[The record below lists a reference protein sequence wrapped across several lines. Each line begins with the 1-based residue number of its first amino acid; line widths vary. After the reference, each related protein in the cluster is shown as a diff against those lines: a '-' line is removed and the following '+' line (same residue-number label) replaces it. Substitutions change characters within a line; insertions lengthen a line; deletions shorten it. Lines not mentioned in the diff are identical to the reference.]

1 MQMFTEKDLRE
12 LLEFKTDH
20 QVLSVYLNTDPTL
33 GSADAYKPR
42 LRGMLK
48 DVNLEDDV
56 ETVEHYINFEFDW
69 SGKGLALFSCAE
81 EDFFRAFPF
90 AVPLRDR
97 VRISERPYVKP
108 LADLLDFYG
117 GYGIALV
124 DKIDAR
130 LLYFH
135 LGEILEQRE
144 IVGENVRRTKRGGG
158 SQAPGRRGGTAG
170 QTNYTEEVAER
181 NIKDSAELAASFFNE
196 YNVRRVIIG
205 GTEENVN
212 AFRSHLPKA
221 WQSLVVGSFP
231 ISKTA
236 SQTEIMER
244 AQKAGQE
251 AEGLK
256 QVHLIET
263 IVTSEAKGRQG
274 VTNLEDT
281 LNAVHDGRVQTLVI
295 RDGYRAPG
303 FRCQGCGYLTTEEL
317 KTCPFCGHN
326 FENIPDAVELAV
338 RRVMRDGG
346 EVEVIHNLSQQTD
359 FDQVGALLR
368 Y

>member
-1 MQMFTEKDLRE
+1 MFTENDLRE
-12 LLEFKTDH
+12 LLEFKTEH

-33 GSADAYKPR
+33 GSADAYRPR

-48 DVNLEDDV
+48 DVELLEDV
-56 ETVEHYINFEFDW
+56 NKIEHYIDFEFDW
-69 SGKGLALFSCAE
+69 SGKGVAIFSCFE
-81 EDFFRAFPF
+81 EDVFRAYVF

-97 VRISERPYVKP
+97 VRYSERPYVKP

-117 GYGIALV
+117 GYGLAVV
-124 DKIDAR
+124 DKIDTQ
-130 LLYFH
+130 LFNFH
-135 LGEILEQRE
+135 LGEILESKE
-144 IVGENVRRTKRGGG
+144 IVGESIRRTKRGGG

-170 QTNYTEEVAER
+170 QTNYTEEVVDR
-181 NIKDSAELAASFFNE
+181 NIKDSAEMAARFFSE
-196 YNVRRVIIG
+196 HNVRRVLIA
-205 GTEENVN
+205 GTEENVT
-212 AFRSHLPKA
+212 AFRNHLPKA

-231 ISKTA
+231 ISKNATHA
-236 SQTEIMER
+236 EIMGR
-244 AQKAGQE
+244 ALQVGQE
-251 AEGLK
+251 AERHK
-256 QVHLIET
+256 QTKLIQT
-263 IVTSEAKGRQG
+263 IITSEAKGRQG
-274 VTNLEDT
+274 VINLEDT

-317 KTCPFCGHN
+317 SNCPFCN
-326 FENIPDAVELAV
+326 SSFEQISDAVELAV

-346 EVEVIHNLSQQTD
+346 EVEVLHNIEEQKD

>member
-1 MQMFTEKDLRE
+1 MQMFTENDLRE
-12 LLEFKTDH
+12 LLEFKPGS

-33 GSADAYKPR
+33 GSADAYRPR

-48 DVNLEDDV
+48 DVELQNDV
-56 ETVEHYINFEFDW
+56 QKIEHYIDLEYDW
-69 SGKGLALFSCAE
+69 SGKGVVFFSCSE
-81 EDFFRAFPF
+81 EDFFRVYTF

-97 VRISERPYVKP
+97 VRFSERPYVKP

-117 GYGIALV
+117 GYGLALV
-124 DKIDAR
+124 DKIDAQ
-130 LLYFH
+130 LFYFH
-135 LGEILEQRE
+135 LGEIVEAKE
-144 IVGENVRRTKRGGG
+144 IAGESLRHTKRGGG
-158 SQAPGRRGGTAG
+158 SQAHGRRGGTAG
-170 QTNYTEEVAER
+170 QTNYTEEVADR
-181 NIKDSAELAASFFNE
+181 NLKESAEMAARFFNDH
-196 YNVRRVIIG
+196 NVRRVIIG
-205 GTEENVN
+205 GTEENVT

-231 ISKTA
+231 ISKNA
-236 SQTEIMER
+236 SHAEIMER
-244 AQKAGQE
+244 ALQVGQE
-251 AEGLK
+251 AERQK
-256 QVHLIET
+256 QTKLIQT
-263 IVTSEAKGRQG
+263 IITSEAKGRQG
-274 VTNLEDT
+274 VINLEDT

-317 KTCPFCGHN
+317 QTCPFCDN
-326 FENIPDAVELAV
+326 KFEEISDAVELAV

-346 EVEVIHNLSQQTD
+346 EVEVVHDVEEQED